1 MIAFLH
7 SFSSYPFDTDNTF
20 LSSARANFTQF
31 CISQEMNALSL
42 RILEDKLRDLQ
53 LFYYTRVIAKLPIE
67 TYQRV
72 VNAFNAMQQAC
83 PYANTLDHDNNHH
96 LNGMCTF
103 ERELKDVEWMAWND
117 YDSLKPV
124 LIINGSPDIHRLSKH
139 PNHDKNQLIVLTENA
154 NTMKQSVADLLA
166 LRMGDVFVPA
176 ERCVRMCNVMWYIDI
191 NSVKGVKKA
200 SLMEQLVT
208 RLFEGEARYAGPSLS

>member
-53 LFYYTRVIAKLPIE
+53 LFYYTRVMAKLLIE

-103 ERELKDVEWMAWND
+103 ERELKGVEWMAWND

-139 PNHDKNQLIVLTENA
+139 PNDDKNQLIVLTENA
-154 NTMKQSVADLLA
+154 NSDE
-166 LRMGDVFVPA
+166 A
-176 ERCVRMCNVMWYIDI
+176 EGGRYVGIEDGRCVCACREVCT
-191 NSVKGVKKA
+191 SV
-200 SLMEQLVT
+200 
-208 RLFEGEARYAGPSLS
+208 